1 MPKVNLAR
9 DPRAERAASM
19 RRTINAKRGMRDIA
33 SQTELAPAD
42 RDARGD
48 AEREDAQRRMD
59 GGGSGGAGQGA
70 AVLGRGAGR
79 AGEELRGHGK

>member
-33 SQTELAPAD
+33 SQTELARRIGMRAGTLS
-42 RDARGD
+42 AKMHSGAWT
-48 AEREDAQRRMD
+48 AEDL
-59 GGGSGGAGQGA
+59 
-70 AVLGRGAGR
+70 AVLDKVLRFSA
-79 AGEELRGHGK
+79 EELAALVRS

>member
-33 SQTELAPAD
+33 SQTELA
-42 RDARGD
+42 
-48 AEREDAQRRMD
+48 RRIGM
-59 GGGSGGAGQGA
+59 
-70 AVLGRGAGR
+70 R
-79 AGEELRGHGK
+79 AGTLSAKMHSGAWMAEDLAALDKVLRFSAEELAALVRS

>member
-33 SQTELAPAD
+33 SQTELA
-42 RDARGD
+42 
-48 AEREDAQRRMD
+48 RRIGM
-59 GGGSGGAGQGA
+59 
-70 AVLGRGAGR
+70 R
-79 AGEELRGHGK
+79 AGTLSAKMQSGAWTAEDLAALDKVLRFSAEELAALVRS

>member
-33 SQTELAPAD
+33 SQTELA
-42 RDARGD
+42 
-48 AEREDAQRRMD
+48 RRIGM
-59 GGGSGGAGQGA
+59 
-70 AVLGRGAGR
+70 R
-79 AGEELRGHGK
+79 AGTLSAKMHSGAWTVEDLAALDKVLRFSAEELAALVRS

>member
-33 SQTELAPAD
+33 SQTELA
-42 RDARGD
+42 
-48 AEREDAQRRMD
+48 RRIGM
-59 GGGSGGAGQGA
+59 
-70 AVLGRGAGR
+70 R
-79 AGEELRGHGK
+79 AGTLSAKMHSGAWPAEDLAALDQVLRFSAEELAALVRS

>member
-33 SQTELAPAD
+33 SARRIGMRAGTLSAKMHSGAWTAEDLAALDKVLRFSAEELAALV
-42 RDARGD
+42 R
-48 AEREDAQRRMD
+48 
-59 GGGSGGAGQGA
+59 S
-70 AVLGRGAGR
+70 
-79 AGEELRGHGK
+79 

>member
-33 SQTELAPAD
+33 SQTELA
-42 RDARGD
+42 
-48 AEREDAQRRMD
+48 RRIGM
-59 GGGSGGAGQGA
+59 
-70 AVLGRGAGR
+70 R
-79 AGEELRGHGK
+79 AGTLSAKMHSGA

>member
-33 SQTELAPAD
+33 SQTELA
-42 RDARGD
+42 
-48 AEREDAQRRMD
+48 RRIGM
-59 GGGSGGAGQGA
+59 
-70 AVLGRGAGR
+70 R
-79 AGEELRGHGK
+79 AGTLSAKMHSGAWKAEDLAALDKVLRFSAEELAALVRS

>member
-33 SQTELAPAD
+33 SRTELA
-42 RDARGD
+42 
-48 AEREDAQRRMD
+48 RRIGM
-59 GGGSGGAGQGA
+59 
-70 AVLGRGAGR
+70 R
-79 AGEELRGHGK
+79 AGTLSAKMHSGAWTAEDLAALDKVLRFSAEELAALVRS

>member
-33 SQTELAPAD
+33 SQTELA
-42 RDARGD
+42 
-48 AEREDAQRRMD
+48 RRIGM
-59 GGGSGGAGQGA
+59 
-70 AVLGRGAGR
+70 R
-79 AGEELRGHGK
+79 AGTLSAKMRSGAWTVEDLAALDKVLRFSAEELAALVRS

>member
-33 SQTELAPAD
+33 SQTELA
-42 RDARGD
+42 
-48 AEREDAQRRMD
+48 RRIGM
-59 GGGSGGAGQGA
+59 
-70 AVLGRGAGR
+70 R
-79 AGEELRGHGK
+79 AGTLSAKMHSGAWKAEDLAALDKVLRFSDEELAALVRS